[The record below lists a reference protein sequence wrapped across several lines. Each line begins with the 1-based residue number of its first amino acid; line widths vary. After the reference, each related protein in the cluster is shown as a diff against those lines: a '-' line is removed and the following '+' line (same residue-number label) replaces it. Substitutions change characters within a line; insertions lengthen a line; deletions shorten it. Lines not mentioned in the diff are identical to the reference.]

1 MPAPP
6 LINLGMEIRA
16 LSSADTEAFR
26 AIRRESLENA
36 PRSFAESLAEHDA
49 ISPQEFAKRLA
60 SSISNEN
67 FVIGAFRRG
76 TGASRSSVALPSNL
90 PSKND
95 APGPAPELA
104 GVAGFARNPRLK
116 LRHKG
121 LIWGVYLR
129 PAFRGTG
136 VAREILVEVIRRAK
150 TLEGLDQINLN
161 VAAGTAARRLYESLG
176 FEVYGH
182 ERNSLRADGEFV
194 DEDLMVLFLNR

>member
-1 MPAPP
+1 
-6 LINLGMEIRA
+6 MEIRA
-16 LSSADTEAFR
+16 LSSADTESFR

-49 ISPQEFAKRLA
+49 LSPQAFAKRLA
-60 SSISNEN
+60 PSFANDN
-67 FVIGAFRRG
+67 FIIGAFRAIAG
-76 TGASRSSVALPSNL
+76 PSRSSVAL

-95 APGPAPELA
+95 APGPATELA

-116 LRHKG
+116 LRHKA

-150 TLEGLDQINLN
+150 TLEGLEQINLN
-161 VAAGTAARRLYESLG
+161 VATGTAARRLYESLG

-182 ERNSLRADGEFV
+182 ERNSLRVDGEFV
-194 DEDLMVLFLNR
+194 DEDLMTLHL

>member
-1 MPAPP
+1 
-6 LINLGMEIRA
+6 MEIRA

-49 ISPQEFAKRLA
+49 ILPQDFAKRLA
-60 SSISNEN
+60 SSISNGN
-67 FVIGAFRRG
+67 FIIGAFRGG
-76 TGASRSSVALPSNL
+76 TGASRSSVALPS
-90 PSKND
+90 KNE

-136 VAREILVEVIRRAK
+136 VAREILAEVIRRAK
-150 TLEGLDQINLN
+150 TIDGLEQINLN

-182 ERNSLRADGEFV
+182 EHNSLKVDSEFV
-194 DEDLMVLFLNR
+194 DEDLMVLHLNR